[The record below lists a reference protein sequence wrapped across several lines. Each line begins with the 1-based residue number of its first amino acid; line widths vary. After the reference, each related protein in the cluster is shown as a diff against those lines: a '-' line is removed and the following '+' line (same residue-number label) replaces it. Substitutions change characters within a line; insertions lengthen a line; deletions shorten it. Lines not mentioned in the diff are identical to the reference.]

1 MSAEADVLIVG
12 AGPTGLTL
20 ACDLVRRGI
29 TCRIIDRSPGPQEGS
44 RGFGV
49 KPRTLAVFDALD
61 VAGTVL
67 AAARADSHLRVYF
80 GTDLIYTGRSRPTA
94 PTADTPY
101 PDPVSLPQWRT
112 EAILRARLAEL
123 GEKVRFGASLTGLDQ
138 DADGVTATI
147 AAGGEEETL
156 RVAYLVGCDGGGST
170 VRKLLGIG
178 FPGRTEEDLRAL
190 LADVEVHGPEPRD
203 AVHLWLGTRRMMA
216 VRPWPGAATSQVVVS
231 IAPGQTVEPSVE
243 ELSRL
248 VAEHSGRDDIRL
260 GTPTWLSVWRY
271 NLRLADR
278 YRSGRAFLAGDAAH
292 VHSPFGAYGMNTGVQ
307 DACNLGWKLAL
318 AVRGRAAPGLL
329 DTYEAERRP
338 AGRAALDA
346 SDRGLSSAVTPP
358 RVLRPVLRHL
368 VGPLLSRMRAR
379 GRDDHPTYHDGPLS
393 VQAVRRTRVRAGDPA
408 PDGVLTTPRGDR
420 IRLYDLYRGPGL
432 TALSFGR
439 DHQVHVGDATPH
451 GVTCDDPDA
460 TVRGAFGVRPGTT
473 VLVRPDGY
481 IGLIAPT
488 SGPELP
494 AYLTRVL
501 GTTA

>member
-20 ACDLVRRGI
+20 ACDLLRRGV

-61 VAGTVL
+61 IAGTVL
-67 AAARADSHLRVYF
+67 EAARADGHLRVYL
-80 GTDLIYTGRSRPTA
+80 GTDPIHTGRREPAT

-101 PDPVSLPQWRT
+101 PDSVSLPQWRT

-123 GEKVRFGASLTGLDQ
+123 GEKVCFGASLAGLDQ

-147 AAGGEEETL
+147 AADGEERTL
-156 RVAYLVGCDGGGST
+156 RTAYLVGCDGGGST

-178 FPGRTEEDLRAL
+178 FPGRTEEDTRAL
-190 LADVEVHGPEPRD
+190 LADVEVRGLEPRD
-203 AVHLWLGTRRMMA
+203 AVHLWLGERRMMA

-231 IAPGQTVEPSVE
+231 IAPGQAVEPSVE
-243 ELSRL
+243 ELTRL

-260 GTPTWLSVWRY
+260 GTPAWLSVWRY

-307 DACNLGWKLAL
+307 DAYNLGWKLAL
-318 AVRGRAAPGLL
+318 AVQGRAAPGLL

-338 AGRAALDA
+338 AGKAALDA

-358 RVLRPVLRHL
+358 RVLRPVLRL
-368 VGPLLSRMRAR
+368 VIGALLSRMRSD

-393 VQAVRRTRVRAGDPA
+393 VQAIRRGRVRAGDPA

-420 IRLYDLYRGPGL
+420 IHLYDLYRAPGF
-432 TALSFGR
+432 TTLSFDPERRVRVETAG
-439 DHQVHVGDATPH
+439 GATPD
-451 GVTCDDPDA
+451 TYDDPDGTA
-460 TVRGAFGVRPGTT
+460 RGAFGVRPGTT
-473 VLVRPDGY
+473 VLIRPDGY
-481 IGLIAPT
+481 IGLVART
-488 SGPELP
+488 SGPERA
-494 AYLTRVL
+494 AYLDRVL
-501 GTTA
+501 AR

>member
-1 MSAEADVLIVG
+1 MSTDTGVLVVG

-29 TCRIIDRSPGPQEGS
+29 TCRIIDRSPGPREGS

-49 KPRTLAVFDALD
+49 KPRTLAVFDALGIAD
-61 VAGTVL
+61 TVIQ
-67 AAARADSHLRVYF
+67 AARADTHLRVYL
-80 GTDLIYTGRSRPTA
+80 GTDPIYTGRSEPAA

-101 PDPVSLPQWRT
+101 PGPVSLPQSRT

-123 GEKVRFGASLTGLDQ
+123 GESVRFGSCLTGLDQ

-147 AAGGEEETL
+147 ATDGEEETL
-156 RVAYLVGCDGGGST
+156 RAAYLVGCDGGGST

-178 FPGRTEEDLRAL
+178 FPGRTEEDMRAL
-190 LADVEVHGPEPRD
+190 LADVEVHGLEPRD
-203 AVHLWLGTRRMMA
+203 AVHLWLGARRMMA
-216 VRPWPGAATSQVVVS
+216 VRPWPGAATSQVVTS
-231 IAPGQTVEPSVE
+231 IAPGRTVEPSVG
-243 ELSRL
+243 ELTRL
-248 VAEHSGRDDIRL
+248 VAEQSGRDDIRL

-292 VHSPFGAYGMNTGVQ
+292 VHSPFGAYGMNTGIQ
-307 DACNLGWKLAL
+307 DAYNLGWKLDL
-318 AVRGRAAPGLL
+318 AVRDRAAPGLL

-338 AGRAALDA
+338 AGQAALDA

-358 RVLRPVLRHL
+358 RVLRPVVRHL
-368 VGPLLSRMRAR
+368 IGPLLSRMRAG

-393 VQAVRRTRVRAGDPA
+393 VQASRRTRVRAGDPA

-420 IRLYDLYRGPGL
+420 IHLYDLYRAPGF
-432 TALSFGR
+432 TSLSFDR
-439 DHQVHVGDATPH
+439 ERQVYVTTPPAYTRGTGH
-451 GVTCDDPDA
+451 DDPDG

-473 VLVRPDGY
+473 VVIRPDGY

-494 AYLTRVL
+494 AYLSRVL
-501 GTTA
+501 R